1 MPSLPWHAID
11 TVLLDMDGTLLDLH
25 YDNHF
30 WMEHLPQRYA
40 ELHGVSRAMAE
51 MELQPLFERNAGQ
64 LQWYCLDFWSAELKL
79 PVRELKLE
87 TAHLIALRP
96 DADTFLAAIK
106 QAGKRVILITN
117 AHRDSL
123 SLKLERI
130 ELAPYFERLISS
142 HDYGLAKENPQFWDA
157 LQADIG
163 FDPTRSL
170 FIDDTLPILRSAKAY
185 GVNHLLAVKEPDSK
199 KGAKDTGEFEAV
211 DNYRDLI
218 ARYHMLVCVLLRNTQ
233 CLPWVDLVR
242 VRQQRLVRLENLVVL
257 VGVAIH
263 RQGNRAQRVALFHH
277 DKTCRRNHRAGDRN
291 LVLHASNPSN
301 IARCQNDF
309 FFLFLAGHFTADRH
323 LVTVDGGVHVRVA
336 QPHIFNMLFQIITG
350 VGITGCQQLD
360 QLLASFLNKAK
371 NAHSALSLVFE
382 FQMPKT
388 RPVLRIWVP
397 GRPKT

>member
-218 ARYHMLVCVLLRNTQ
+218 AGL
-233 CLPWVDLVR
+233 
-242 VRQQRLVRLENLVVL
+242 
-257 VGVAIH
+257 
-263 RQGNRAQRVALFHH
+263 
-277 DKTCRRNHRAGDRN
+277 
-291 LVLHASNPSN
+291 
-301 IARCQNDF
+301 
-309 FFLFLAGHFTADRH
+309 
-323 LVTVDGGVHVRVA
+323 
-336 QPHIFNMLFQIITG
+336 
-350 VGITGCQQLD
+350 
-360 QLLASFLNKAK
+360 
-371 NAHSALSLVFE
+371 
-382 FQMPKT
+382 
-388 RPVLRIWVP
+388 
-397 GRPKT
+397 